1 MLLCLLEEAYFR
13 DMGIKQRSGVGFVQC
28 EEPAV
33 LGEVSLQH
41 PPPSEGTKT
50 QDSMKTLAAIHC
62 SCSHVIAPGLLLQQ
76 ILSEFPGGKE
86 KKKKKA
92 TQGPP

>member
-1 MLLCLLEEAYFR
+1 MLLCLLEKAYFR
-13 DMGIKQRSGVGFVQC
+13 DMGIKQRSGVGFVQY

-50 QDSMKTLAAIHC
+50 QDSMKIHC

>member
-1 MLLCLLEEAYFR
+1 
-13 DMGIKQRSGVGFVQC
+13 MGVKQHGGVSFVQC

-33 LGEVSLQH
+33 LGGASLQH

-62 SCSHVIAPGLLLQQ
+62 SCSHMIASAPGLLLQQ
-76 ILSEFPGGKE
+76 ILSEFPEGKE
-86 KKKKKA
+86 KKKKA
-92 TQGPP
+92 TMQVPP